1 MANTYEAIATV
12 TVGSGG
18 ASSISFSSI
27 PATYTDLSLLISA
40 RTDGSEIDRLI
51 NLTFNGSTSGYST
64 RELLANPP
72 TVSSLSWSSA
82 AQIYLFQM
90 AASSATANTFGNIQA
105 YIPNYAGSNNKS
117 LSCDGVTETNATSGT
132 NRLLSL
138 SASLWANTAAITSI
152 NLTPQAGNFVQ
163 YSTATLYGI
172 KNS

>member
-1 MANTYEAIATV
+1 
-12 TVGSGG
+12 
-18 ASSISFSSI
+18 
-27 PATYTDLSLLISA
+27 LLISA

-138 SASLWANTAAITSI
+138 SASLWANSAAITSI

-172 KNS
+172 KSS